1 MGPRIHLIQ
10 KKLNKNSKTPRN
22 YLRLQGINHGL
33 YVLPTANRDVWRSA
47 LNICTVYAK
56 RL

>member
-1 MGPRIHLIQ
+1 MVSRIHKIQ

-22 YLRLQGINHGL
+22 HLRLQAVQCGL
-33 YVLPTANRDVWRSA
+33 HVLQVEIRDVWRSA

>member
-22 YLRLQGINHGL
+22 NLRLQSINHGL

-47 LNICTVYAK
+47 LNICTVYVK

>member
-1 MGPRIHLIQ
+1 MGAHIHKIQ

-22 YLRLQGINHGL
+22 HLRLQAVQCGL
-33 YVLPTANRDVWRSA
+33 HVLQVENRDAWRSA
-47 LNICTVYAK
+47 LKICTVYAK